1 MTIVKF
7 GLVGLLNTAV
17 GFAIILAAL
26 SAGLNDYAANALGY
40 GLGLIISY
48 SLNRYWTFSVHSS
61 RSLSELMLFSGAFAV
76 AYLANLLVL
85 ASFRAAG
92 YIDQPLAH
100 LSGLVVYSALFYL
113 LSRYVVFGNG
123 HGFALDPQSFFQ
135 RRRADLILLRSSTSV
150 LVHRN
155 LVFILAVIATFAIL
169 LLFTGKTIPVVIWD
183 EGRIIVNAMEM
194 RQTGLS
200 LVTTYN
206 FDPDLWNTKPP
217 LLIWL
222 MTGSMALFGP
232 TEFALRLPSLISS
245 LGTVLLVMLFLRR
258 ITRSVG
264 IATFGGLALAISGGF
279 FGEHGAR
286 TGDYDALLCFLTTG
300 YLMLLFFALHRQPP
314 PIRWI
319 LLAAVFG
326 AAALMT
332 KSVAGGAPA
341 AGVFLYILI
350 TGRWRRPFT
359 TPYYFVAGLL
369 ALAPL
374 ILFLALREY
383 ATPGYLGATIYNDVA
398 GRFSEV
404 LGNHSG
410 PPWAY
415 LQVTFVN
422 GLFSL
427 GTAVLLAPFALT
439 IARGRTRFALIYAL
453 CIAFGLLVIV
463 SISATKLQ
471 HYYLPAYPF
480 LAIAA
485 ALAVHAC
492 LTHLKAL
499 TAAGALSSRRASIV
513 RIAPVILLV
522 IAMAQSVQMR
532 LNLIDPRLDYPGARY
547 GVLLD
552 ALAAERA
559 PILLVDTGTGIS
571 IDPHYAP
578 ELRFHAMVAR
588 ENGRSVTETSDI
600 SRLASV
606 SSNTIVATCDP
617 SLTPVLQAELPKL
630 LLKVNGCVARRKVPR
645 GKDKFS

>member
-1 MTIVKF
+1 MTVVKF
-7 GLVGLLNTAV
+7 GLVGLLNTAI

-26 SAGLNDYAANALGY
+26 SAGFNDYAANALGY

-48 SLNRYWTFSVHSS
+48 SLNRYWTFSATSQPSFREIIAFCGV
-61 RSLSELMLFSGAFAV
+61 FAFA
-76 AYLANLLVL
+76 YSANLLVL
-85 ASFRAAG
+85 TSFRAAG

-100 LSGLVVYSALFYL
+100 LLGLVVYSALFFL
-113 LSRYVVFGNG
+113 LSRYVVFGDG
-123 HGFALDPQSFFQ
+123 RGFALDPQTFFQ
-135 RRRADLILLRSSTSV
+135 RRRADLILLRTKMSV
-150 LVHRN
+150 LVDRH

-200 LVTTYN
+200 LITTYN

-232 TEFALRLPSLISS
+232 TEFALRLPSLLSS

-258 ITRSVG
+258 ITRSVA
-264 IATFGGLALAISGGF
+264 IATFGGLSLAISGGF

-286 TGDYDALLCFLTTG
+286 TGDYDALLCFFTTA
-300 YLMLLFFALHRQPP
+300 YLMLLFFALHRQSPP
-314 PIRWI
+314 FRWI
-319 LLAAVFG
+319 LLAALFG

-332 KSVAGGAPA
+332 KSVAGGAPV
-341 AGVFLYILI
+341 AGVFLYILV

-359 TPYYFVAGLL
+359 TPDYFLAGLL

-374 ILFLALREY
+374 FLFLALREY
-383 ATPGYLGATIYNDVA
+383 AAPGYLSATIYNDVA
-398 GRFSEV
+398 GRFSEA
-404 LGNHSG
+404 LNNHSG

-439 IARGRTRFALIYAL
+439 IARGRTRIALIYAL

-463 SISATKLQ
+463 SISATKLP

-492 LTHLKAL
+492 LIHLKAL
-499 TAAGALSSRRASIV
+499 AATGALSSRRASIV

-559 PILLVDTGTGIS
+559 PILLVDKGTDIS
-571 IDPHYAP
+571 IDHHYAP

-588 ENGRSVTETSDI
+588 EKGRSVEEASDA

-606 SSNTIVATCDP
+606 SPNTIVATCDP
-617 SLTPVLQAELPKL
+617 SLTSTLQAEFPRL
-630 LLKVNGCVARRKVPR
+630 LLQLNGCVARRKDPG
-645 GKDKFS
+645 GKDTIG

>member
-1 MTIVKF
+1 MTVVKF
-7 GLVGLLNTAV
+7 GLVGLLNTAI

-40 GLGLIISY
+40 GLGLMVSY
-48 SLNRYWTFSVHSS
+48 SLNRYWTFSAKSQP
-61 RSLSELMLFSGAFAV
+61 SLRELIVFGGVFSV
-76 AYLANLLVL
+76 AYSANLLVL
-85 ASFRAAG
+85 TSFRAAG
-92 YIDQPLAH
+92 FVDQPFAH
-100 LSGLVVYSALFYL
+100 LLGLAVYSGLFYI
-113 LSRYVVFGNG
+113 LSRNVVFGNG
-123 HGFALDPQSFFQ
+123 QDFAIDLRLFF
-135 RRRADLILLRSSTSV
+135 RRDRANLILLRRKASV
-150 LVHRN
+150 WVRRH

-183 EGRIIVNAMEM
+183 EGRIIINAMEM

-206 FDPDLWNTKPP
+206 FQPDLWNTKPP
-217 LLIWL
+217 LLVWL

-245 LGTVLLVMLFLRR
+245 LGTILLVMLFLRR
-258 ITRSVG
+258 ITRSVA
-264 IATFGGLALAISGGF
+264 IATFGGLALAMSGGF
-279 FGEHGAR
+279 FGDHGGR
-286 TGDYDALLCFLTTG
+286 TGDYDALLVFFTTG

-314 PIRWI
+314 PFRWI
-319 LLAAVFG
+319 LLAALFG

-332 KSVAGGAPA
+332 KSVAGGAPVV
-341 AGVFLYILI
+341 GIFLYILV
-350 TGRWRRPFT
+350 TRRWRRPFT

-369 ALAPL
+369 AVAPL
-374 ILFLALREY
+374 ILFLASREY
-383 ATPGYLGATIYNDVA
+383 AAPGYLNATVYNDVA

-410 PPWAY
+410 PPWSY
-415 LQVTFVN
+415 LVVTFIH
-422 GLFSL
+422 GWFSL

-439 IARGRTRFALIYAL
+439 IARGRTRFALIYAF

-492 LTHLKAL
+492 LTHLKVL
-499 TAAGALSSRRASIV
+499 AATGALSSRRASIV

-547 GVLLD
+547 GVLLN

-559 PILLVDTGTGIS
+559 PILLVDKGTAIS
-571 IDPHYAP
+571 IDRHYAP

-588 ENGRSVTETSDI
+588 ENGRSVEETSDV

-606 SSNTIVATCDP
+606 SPNTIVATCDP
-617 SLTPVLQAELPKL
+617 ALTSPLQAEFPKL
-630 LLKVNGCVARRKVPR
+630 LLTLDGCVARRKDPG
-645 GKDKFS
+645 GKDKIG